1 MKSNF
6 VLVVLVLLAGAAS
19 AAEPQS
25 TCSKWALQIAGGDAE
40 ACSDLCP
47 QAAAFDHYNYRQGLS
62 AAFGSEKGLTR
73 FLGYLQRSS
82 IIGAGA
88 EAHACSVSALL
99 EHWGDQAFARHLST
113 QSPTV
118 REKAIGLI
126 DYTALPNFKA
136 RYPKTY
142 RARRSGVGG

>member
-1 MKSNF
+1 MKSSF
-6 VLVVLVLLAGAAS
+6 AVVVLVVFAGAAS

-25 TCSKWALQIAGGDAE
+25 TCSKWARQIAAGDTE

-47 QAAAFDHYNYRQGLS
+47 QAAEFDHYNYRQGLS
-62 AAFGSEKGLTR
+62 AAFRSEKGLGH
-73 FLGYLQRSS
+73 FLGYLKRSS

-99 EHWGDQAFARHLST
+99 EHWGDGVFARQLSM
-113 QSPTV
+113 QPPKV
-118 REKAIGLI
+118 REQAIGLI

-142 RARRSGVGG
+142 RLAAHE

>member
-1 MKSNF
+1 MKNS
-6 VLVVLVLLAGAAS
+6 VQVVVLVLLAGTAS

-25 TCSKWALQIAGGDAE
+25 TCSTWARQIAAGDSE

-47 QAAAFDHYNYRQGLS
+47 QAAAFDHFNYRESLS

-73 FLGYLQRSS
+73 FLGYLERSS

-88 EAHACSVSALL
+88 EAHACAVSALL
-99 EHWGDQAFARHLST
+99 EHWGDRVFARNLSM
-113 QSPTV
+113 QSPKV
-118 REKAIGLI
+118 RDQAIGLI
-126 DYTALPNFKA
+126 DYTALPRFKA

-142 RARRSGVGG
+142 RLAAHE